1 VRDVFINNKV
11 NTIVGDKLDVNRI
24 SGERDLTFT
33 TVNNFRQAFLGD
45 VVDKFG
51 VKSFVPLQKRFANAD
66 RNVEEFHD
74 TRELRTSLRLGN
86 HTIDLITRP
95 KKNLIRNTTRCPIE
109 ASSKISIYRKIGN
122 INYFP
127 RKIPQLIVR
136 LRSRGN

>member
-74 TRELRTSLRLGN
+74 ARELRTSSRLGN
-86 HTIDLITRP
+86 HTIHARCNLGLRRI
-95 KKNLIRNTTRCPIE
+95 LIRNTTRCPIE
-109 ASSKISIYRKIGN
+109 ASSKTISIYRKIGN
-122 INYFP
+122 INYLS
-127 RKIPQLIVR
+127 RKIR
-136 LRSRGN
+136 D